1 MTEPTEPSEWSLTI
15 ADGRRA
21 ERADKAL
28 AQAFPQFSRSRLQKL
43 FAVGRVWREDES
55 LSQSDKVRPGD
66 TIQFTVPPPEPLDL
80 TPVAIPLDVV
90 FEDEDLLVI
99 NKACGMVVHPGNGT
113 GPDTLVHALL
123 HHCKGALSGI
133 GGTERPGIVHRL
145 DKETSGLIVVAKSD
159 AAFSGLARQ
168 FAERKVGKTYRA
180 LVMGRPQPATADI
193 IEPIGR
199 HPVQRT
205 RMAVRSDGRPSHS
218 RYHLLASYASDKVAL
233 VDVDIFTGRTHQ
245 IRVHMAHIGHP
256 LAGDSLYGYRS
267 KTSPCE
273 FPRVML
279 HAAQITFRHPVSQQ
293 DLNFQVD
300 PPHDFSKAV
309 KSLEC

>member
-1 MTEPTEPSEWSLTI
+1 MAEQEAASEWSLSVPE
-15 ADGRRA
+15 GRRA

-28 AQAFPQFSRSRLQKL
+28 AEAFPQFSRSRLQKL
-43 FAVGRVWREDES
+43 FAMGRVWREDES

-66 TIQFTVPPPEPLDL
+66 TINFTVPAPEPLDL
-80 TPVAIPLDVV
+80 TPAEIPLDVV
-90 FEDEDLLVI
+90 FEDDDLLVV

-159 AAFSGLARQ
+159 AAFRGLAQQ
-168 FAERKVGKTYRA
+168 FTDRKVGKTYRA
-180 LVMGRPQPATADI
+180 LVMGLPKPASADI
-193 IEPIGR
+193 KEPIGR
-199 HPVQRT
+199 HLVQRT
-205 RMAVRSDGRPSHS
+205 RMAVRPDGRTAHS
-218 RYHLLASYASDKVAL
+218 RYAVRGSYAADRVAL

-245 IRVHMAHIGHP
+245 IRVHLAHIGHP
-256 LAGDSLYGYRS
+256 LAGDSLYGYRPNM
-267 KTSPCE
+267 SPYD

-279 HAAQITFRHPVSQQ
+279 HAARIAFQHPVSNQ
-293 DLNFQVD
+293 DLDFQVD
-300 PPHDFSKAV
+300 PPNDFCEAV